1 MIKPVS
7 APEACSVVRI
17 DPVIKDFLTDKG
29 KGQGGESGNYR
40 QDAGRELDRFIE
52 FLTGHEDSP
61 TTFDELDSGHLRE
74 YARHLTR
81 QGWTAGT
88 VRTYYAYVSAFCG
101 WAVREGH
108 LAENVAQR
116 RNATEPIPDDGGHK
130 SGDQQAWSAK
140 DRQQLTSFV
149 DEQASAAIDDVG
161 EDREAAIKA
170 CRDRALVYLLSYSGV
185 RGAEILRDRSD
196 ERRQGLRWDDVHLED
211 RYATVFA
218 KKQRLDDRGLP
229 QPVLYPLQMYRKVLD
244 APNESW
250 PVFPSFH
257 RPTLSRR
264 VMDLD
269 RRGYTDTEIEEMRTD
284 RSLIEL
290 CVEYDIEP
298 PSITTDAGR
307 LVLKR
312 LCEEAG
318 IELDDDEEY
327 LMPHGAR
334 RGAGEVLVRTSGHAA
349 AARALDNSEE
359 VVREHYSHIEAGE
372 LADQMTSAFEEAD
385 SE

>member
-1 MIKPVS
+1 MPSSRTSRRTRAKVRVARAGTIVATRVESS
-7 APEACSVVRI
+7 AGSSTSSRI
-17 DPVIKDFLTDKG
+17 TTT
-29 KGQGGESGNYR
+29 Y
-40 QDAGRELDRFIE
+40 
-52 FLTGHEDSP
+52 P
-61 TTFDELDSGHLRE
+61 TFENLDSGHLRE
-74 YARHLTR
+74 YARHLAR

-108 LAENVAQR
+108 LPENVAQR

-130 SGDQQAWSAK
+130 SGDQQAWSAEN
-140 DRQQLTSFV
+140 RQQLTNFV
-149 DEQASAAIDDVG
+149 DEQASDAIDDVG
-161 EDREAAIKA
+161 ENRETAIKA
-170 CRDRALVYLLSYSGV
+170 CRDRALAYLLSYSGV

-196 ERRQGLRWDDVHLED
+196 ERRQGLRWEEVHLGD

-229 QPVLYPLQMYRKVLD
+229 QPAIHPLQMYQKVID
-244 APNESW
+244 APSENW

-257 RPTLSRR
+257 RPTLSERLT
-264 VMDLD
+264 DGLIA
-269 RRGYTDTEIEEMRTD
+269 RGYTETEIEELHAD
-284 RSLIEL
+284 RSLIEI
-290 CVEYDIEP
+290 CTEFDVAP
-298 PSITTDAGR
+298 PSMTTGAGR
-307 LVLKR
+307 HVLKR
-312 LCEEAG
+312 LCNQAG
-318 IELDDDEEY
+318 IELDDEHDY

-372 LADQMTSAFEEAD
+372 LADQMTDAFEKAD
-385 SE
+385 QQDGQGANRADN

>member
-1 MIKPVS
+1 M
-7 APEACSVVRI
+7 CSIVRI
-17 DPVIKDFLTDKG
+17 DAVIEDFLTDKG
-29 KGQGGESGNYR
+29 KGQGGKSGNYR
-40 QDAGRELDRFIE
+40 SDANRELDRFVE
-52 FLTGHEDSP
+52 FLAQHEDAV
-61 TTFDELDSGHLRE
+61 TTFEELESGHLRE

-81 QGWTAGT
+81 QGWATGT

-130 SGDQQAWSAK
+130 SGEQQAWSAD
-140 DRQQLTSFV
+140 DRRHLTSYI
-149 DEQASAAIDDVG
+149 DEQAHEAIDNVSK
-161 EDREAAIKA
+161 DREAAIKA

-185 RGAEILRDRSD
+185 RGAEVLRDKSD
-196 ERRQGLRWDDVHLED
+196 ERRQGLRWEDVHLED
-211 RYATVFA
+211 RYVTVFA

-229 QPVLYPLQMYRKVLD
+229 GPVVYPFEAYQRVLD
-244 APNESW
+244 APSPNW

-257 RPTLSRR
+257 RPTLSQRITETLT
-264 VMDLD
+264 D
-269 RRGYTDTEIEEMRTD
+269 RGYTETEIEETKEGQ
-284 RSLIEL
+284 SLIES
-290 CVEYDIEP
+290 CVQVDVAP

-307 LVLKR
+307 HVLKR
-312 LCEEAG
+312 LCEQAG
-318 IELDDDEEY
+318 IELNDDDEY

-359 VVREHYSHIEAGE
+359 VVREHYSHIEAGD
-372 LADQMTSAFEEAD
+372 LAEQMTDAFEEAD
-385 SE
+385 SQQSSKSGE